1 MNRRVRNFDSMKPSL
16 SHFPFGEA
24 GVHKHKARLLN

>member
-1 MNRRVRNFDSMKPSL
+1 MNRRVRNFDSLTPSL

-24 GVHKHKARLLN
+24 GVLKHKARLLD